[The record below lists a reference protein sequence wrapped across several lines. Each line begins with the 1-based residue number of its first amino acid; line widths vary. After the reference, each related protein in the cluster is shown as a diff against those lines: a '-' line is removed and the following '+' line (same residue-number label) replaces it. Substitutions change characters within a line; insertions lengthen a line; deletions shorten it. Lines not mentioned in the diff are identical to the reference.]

1 MTYIAEN
8 RFHGAAA
15 GTTGLRQ
22 TLGQLL
28 LRAGTVINLWYER
41 GRQRRDL
48 ARLDD
53 RLLRD
58 IGIDRATVEQEIL
71 KPFWRP

>member
-1 MTYIAEN
+1 MTHIAET

-22 TLGQLL
+22 TLGRLL
-28 LRAGTVINLWYER
+28 LRAVAVINLWYER

-58 IGIDRATVEQEIL
+58 IGIDRASVDREIL